1 MDHLHLTNSR
11 LLSKFCEWISTADMR
26 QWAGPVLE
34 LLLQHVAQVQ
44 LCGRLL
50 ELLDSREE
58 WHAVKRTTRK
68 HEATVSIT
76 CTGTPINPDPV
87 PPAPPHSVAPD
98 TAAPLQVTDTDP
110 DGQIQTEVGQ
120 EPASARQTDQIPQ
133 PG

>member
-1 MDHLHLTNSR
+1 
-11 LLSKFCEWISTADMR
+11 MR
-26 QWAGPVLE
+26 QWAGPVLD

-87 PPAPPHSVAPD
+87 PPPHSITPA

>member
-1 MDHLHLTNSR
+1 MTNSR
-11 LLSKFCEWISTADMR
+11 LLSQFCEWISTADMR

-68 HEATVSIT
+68 HEATISIT
-76 CTGTPINPDPV
+76 RAGTPINPDPRSPV
-87 PPAPPHSVAPD
+87 PPTVSPR
-98 TAAPLQVTDTDP
+98 PLQHLCRLQIRSQMGRYRVKWVGSLPLP
-110 DGQIQTEVGQ
+110 DRLIRYLSLAE
-120 EPASARQTDQIPQ
+120 
-133 PG
+133 